1 MERHGLASYLIGF
14 VLAVILTAIPF
25 WLVYT
30 HALPTSRIMWII
42 AVAAVMQVLVHLHFF
57 LHVNFTT
64 TPKEN
69 LLAIG
74 FTAVL
79 IFLMVGGS
87 LWIMIDL
94 HSRMAI

>member
-42 AVAAVMQVLVHLHFF
+42 AVAAVLQVLVHLHFF

-64 TPKEN
+64 TPREN
-69 LLAIG
+69 LLAIA

>member
-14 VLAVILTAIPF
+14 VLAVVLTAIPF

-30 HALPTSRIMWII
+30 HTLPTSRIMWII
-42 AVAAVMQVLVHLHFF
+42 AVAAVLQVLVHLHFF

-69 LLAIG
+69 LLAIA